1 MQIAIFGKN
10 CKQEDLCYIE
20 DLFSQISQHSKE
32 ILISK
37 DFFLFLQD
45 RITLPNDCK
54 ISNFDEN
61 HIKDKK
67 IDILFSLGGDGTLLD
82 TLSVVKNTTLPVL
95 GINLGHLG
103 FLTSVGRKEIKNLL
117 SEIEKGNYKV
127 EKHSVLKASCKFS
140 KEERF
145 AINEVCVRSLSP
157 GELLEIDAYIGNEYL
172 TTYTSDGLIATTPTG
187 STAYS
192 MSCGGPIISP
202 NSRCLCI
209 TPISPHNLTL
219 RPLIIPD
226 DSLIR
231 FVINDSRKGIS
242 LHLDSQIYPLET
254 PISIE
259 ISKADMELNVIRMQ
273 NQTFFSAIR
282 NKLMWGTNLRQRK
295 SNDE

>member
-54 ISNFDEN
+54 ISTFDEN

-140 KEERF
+140 KKERF

-259 ISKADMELNVIRMQ
+259 IFKADMELNVIRMQ

>member
-1 MQIAIFGKN
+1 MRIAIFGKN
-10 CKQEDLCYIE
+10 CKKEDLCYIE
-20 DLFSQISQHSKE
+20 DLLSQISLRSDKLIIAKE
-32 ILISK
+32 
-37 DFFLFLQD
+37 FFTYLQD
-45 RITLPNDCK
+45 KITFPKKSSIVALEEDK
-54 ISNFDEN
+54 ISTQQ
-61 HIKDKK
+61 
-67 IDILFSLGGDGTLLD
+67 IDVLFSLGGDGTLLD
-82 TLSVVKNTTLPVL
+82 TLSVVKNSCIPVL

-103 FLTSVGRKEIKNLL
+103 FLTSVGRSDIKNLL
-117 SEIEKGNYKV
+117 AEIEKGHYKF
-127 EKHSVLKASCKFS
+127 EKHSVLQASCEALVGK
-140 KEERF
+140 RF

-157 GELLEIDAYIGNEYL
+157 GELLEIDAYIGEEYL

-202 NSRCLCI
+202 NSKCLCI

-226 DSLIR
+226 DSQIK
-231 FVINDSRKGIS
+231 FVINSSRKGIS
-242 LHLDSQIYPLET
+242 LHFDSQIYPLET

-259 ISKADMELNVIRMQ
+259 ISKADMELRLIRMQ

-295 SNDE
+295 NNDE

>member
-10 CKQEDLCYIE
+10 CKKEDLCYIE
-20 DLFSQISQHSKE
+20 DLLSQISLRSDKLIIAKE
-32 ILISK
+32 
-37 DFFLFLQD
+37 FFTYLQD
-45 RITLPNDCK
+45 KITFPKNSSIVAFEEDK
-54 ISNFDEN
+54 ISTQQ
-61 HIKDKK
+61 
-67 IDILFSLGGDGTLLD
+67 IDVLFSLGGDGTLLD
-82 TLSVVKNTTLPVL
+82 TLSVVKNSCIPVL

-103 FLTSVGRKEIKNLL
+103 FLTSVGRNEIKNLL

-127 EKHSVLKASCKFS
+127 EKHSVLKATYLSS

-157 GELLEIDAYIGNEYL
+157 GELLEIDAYIGDEYL

-242 LHLDSQIYPLET
+242 LHLDSQTYPLET

-259 ISKADMELNVIRMQ
+259 ISKADMELRLIRMQ

>member
-1 MQIAIFGKN
+1 MRIAIFGKN
-10 CKQEDLCYIE
+10 CKKEDLCYIE
-20 DLFSQISQHSKE
+20 DLLSQISLRSDKLIIAKE
-32 ILISK
+32 
-37 DFFLFLQD
+37 FFTYLQD
-45 RITLPNDCK
+45 KITFPENSSIVALEEDK
-54 ISNFDEN
+54 ISTQQ
-61 HIKDKK
+61 
-67 IDILFSLGGDGTLLD
+67 IDVLFSLGGDGTLLD
-82 TLSVVKNTTLPVL
+82 TLSVVKNSCIPVL

-103 FLTSVGRKEIKNLL
+103 FLTSVGRSDVKNLL
-117 SEIEKGNYKV
+117 AEIEKGHYKF
-127 EKHSVLKASCKFS
+127 EKHSVLQASC
-140 KEERF
+140 EALNGNRF

-157 GELLEIDAYIGNEYL
+157 GELLEIDAYIGDEYL

-202 NSRCLCI
+202 NSKCLCI

-226 DSLIR
+226 DSQIK
-231 FVINDSRKGIS
+231 FVINTSRKGIS
-242 LHLDSQIYPLET
+242 LHFDSQIYPLET

-259 ISKADMELNVIRMQ
+259 ISKADMELRLIRMQ

>member
-1 MQIAIFGKN
+1 MRIAIFGKN

-20 DLFSQISQHSKE
+20 DLFVQISLCSKE
-32 ILISK
+32 LFVSK
-37 DFFLFLQD
+37 EFYNYLQGK
-45 RITLPNDCK
+45 IKLPKDCSIIAFEENK
-54 ISNFDEN
+54 IASQ
-61 HIKDKK
+61 K

-82 TLSVVKNTTLPVL
+82 TLSVVKNTCLPVL

-103 FLTSVGRKEIKNLL
+103 FLTSVGRNEIKNLL

-127 EKHSVLKASCKFS
+127 ERHSVLKASYLS
-140 KEERF
+140 SNEERF
-145 AINEVCVRSLSP
+145 AINEVCIRSLSP

-219 RPLIIPD
+219 RPLVIPD
-226 DSLIR
+226 DSVIR
-231 FVINDSRKGIS
+231 FVVNDSRKGVS
-242 LHLDSQIYPLET
+242 LHLDSQVYPLET
-254 PISIE
+254 PIAIE
-259 ISKADMELNVIRMQ
+259 ISKADMELRLIRMQ

>member
-45 RITLPNDCK
+45 KITLPYDCK
-54 ISNFDEN
+54 ISTFDEN
-61 HIKDKK
+61 NIKDKK

-157 GELLEIDAYIGNEYL
+157 GELLEIDAYIGDEYL

>member
-1 MQIAIFGKN
+1 MRIAIFGKN

-20 DLFSQISQHSKE
+20 DLFEQISLCSKE
-32 ILISK
+32 LFVSK
-37 DFFLFLQD
+37 EFYNYLQGK
-45 RITLPNDCK
+45 IKLPKDCSIIAFEENK
-54 ISNFDEN
+54 IASQ
-61 HIKDKK
+61 K

-82 TLSVVKNTTLPVL
+82 TLSVVKNTCLPVL

-103 FLTSVGRKEIKNLL
+103 FLTSVGRNEIKNLL

-127 EKHSVLKASCKFS
+127 ERHSVLKASYLS
-140 KEERF
+140 SNEERF
-145 AINEVCVRSLSP
+145 AINEVCIRSLSQ

-219 RPLIIPD
+219 RPLVIPD
-226 DSLIR
+226 DSVIR
-231 FVINDSRKGIS
+231 FVVNDSRKGVS
-242 LHLDSQIYPLET
+242 LHLDSQVYPLET
-254 PISIE
+254 PIAIE
-259 ISKADMELNVIRMQ
+259 ISKADMELRLIRMQ

>member
-1 MQIAIFGKN
+1 MRIAIFGKN

-20 DLFSQISQHSKE
+20 DLFEQISLYSKE
-32 ILISK
+32 LFVSK
-37 DFFLFLQD
+37 EFYNYLQGK
-45 RITLPNDCK
+45 IKLPKDCSIIAFEENK
-54 ISNFDEN
+54 IASQ
-61 HIKDKK
+61 K

-82 TLSVVKNTTLPVL
+82 TLSVVKNTCLPVL

-103 FLTSVGRKEIKNLL
+103 FLTSVGRNEIKNLL

-127 EKHSVLKASCKFS
+127 ERHSVLKASYLS
-140 KEERF
+140 SNEERF
-145 AINEVCVRSLSP
+145 AINEVCIRSLSP

-219 RPLIIPD
+219 RPLVIPD
-226 DSLIR
+226 DSVIR
-231 FVINDSRKGIS
+231 FVVNDSRKGVS
-242 LHLDSQIYPLET
+242 LHLDSQVYPLET
-254 PISIE
+254 PIAIE
-259 ISKADMELNVIRMQ
+259 ISKADMELRLIRMQ

>member
-45 RITLPNDCK
+45 KITLPNDCK
-54 ISNFDEN
+54 ISTFDEN

-103 FLTSVGRKEIKNLL
+103 FLTSVGRNEIKNLL

-157 GELLEIDAYIGNEYL
+157 GELLEIEAYIGNEYL

-259 ISKADMELNVIRMQ
+259 ISKADM
-273 NQTFFSAIR
+273 
-282 NKLMWGTNLRQRK
+282 
-295 SNDE
+295 

>member
-1 MQIAIFGKN
+1 MRIAIFGKN

-20 DLFSQISQHSKE
+20 DLFEQISLYSKE
-32 ILISK
+32 LFVSK
-37 DFFLFLQD
+37 EFYNYLQGK
-45 RITLPNDCK
+45 IKLPKDCSVIAFEEDK
-54 ISNFDEN
+54 ISDQ
-61 HIKDKK
+61 K
-67 IDILFSLGGDGTLLD
+67 IELLFSLGGDGTLLD
-82 TLSVVKNTTLPVL
+82 TLSVVKNTGLPVL

-117 SEIEKGNYKV
+117 SEIENGNYKV
-127 EKHSVLKASCKFS
+127 ERHSVLKASYLS
-140 KEERF
+140 SNEERF
-145 AINEVCVRSLSP
+145 AINEVCIRSLSP

-219 RPLIIPD
+219 RPLVIPD
-226 DSLIR
+226 DSVIR
-231 FVINDSRKGIS
+231 FVVNDSRKGVS
-242 LHLDSQIYPLET
+242 LHFDSQTYPLQT

-259 ISKADMELNVIRMQ
+259 ISRADMELRLIRMQ

>member
-1 MQIAIFGKN
+1 MRIAIFGKN
-10 CKQEDLCYIE
+10 CKKEDLCYIE
-20 DLFSQISQHSKE
+20 DLLSQVSLYSNELFISGE
-32 ILISK
+32 
-37 DFFLFLQD
+37 FYNFLQD
-45 RITLPNDCK
+45 KIRFPEFCK
-54 ISNFDEN
+54 IRTFAEN
-61 HIKDKK
+61 QIPDKE
-67 IDILFSLGGDGTLLD
+67 IEILFSLGGDGTLLD
-82 TLSVVKNTTLPVL
+82 TLSVVKNTNIPVL

-103 FLTSVGRKEIKNLL
+103 FLTSVGRKEIGNLL
-117 SEIEKGNYKV
+117 SELEKGNFKT
-127 EKHSVLKASCKFS
+127 EKHSVLKATHLSQS
-140 KEERF
+140 EERF

-157 GELLEIDAYIGNEYL
+157 GELLEIDAYIGEEYL
-172 TTYTSDGLIATTPTG
+172 TTYTSDGLIAATPTG

-226 DSLIR
+226 DSTIK
-231 FVINDSRKGIS
+231 FVINHSWKGVS
-242 LHLDSQIYPLET
+242 LHLDSQVYPLET
-254 PISIE
+254 PITIE
-259 ISKADMELNVIRMQ
+259 ISKADMELSVIRMQ

>member
-1 MQIAIFGKN
+1 MRIAIFGKN

-20 DLFSQISQHSKE
+20 DLLNQISLYSNELFISSEFYNYLEHKINFPSSCKLITFAENQIPDKE
-32 ILISK
+32 
-37 DFFLFLQD
+37 
-45 RITLPNDCK
+45 
-54 ISNFDEN
+54 
-61 HIKDKK
+61 

-82 TLSVVKNTTLPVL
+82 TLSVVKNTNIPVL

-103 FLTSVGRKEIKNLL
+103 FLTSVGRNEIKTLL
-117 SEIEKGNYKV
+117 SEIKKGNFKF
-127 EKHSVLKASCKFS
+127 EKHSILKASYLSS

-157 GELLEIDAYIGNEYL
+157 GELLEIDAYIGEEYL

-226 DSLIR
+226 DSKIK
-231 FVINDSRKGIS
+231 FVINHSWKGIS
-242 LHLDSQIYPLET
+242 LHLDSQVYPLET
-254 PISIE
+254 PITIE
-259 ISKADMELNVIRMQ
+259 ISKADMELSLIRMQ
-273 NQTFFSAIR
+273 NQSFFSAIR

-295 SNDE
+295 SNEE

>member
-1 MQIAIFGKN
+1 MRIAIFGKN
-10 CKQEDLCYIE
+10 CKKEDLCYIE
-20 DLFSQISQHSKE
+20 DLLSQISLHSDKLIIAKE
-32 ILISK
+32 
-37 DFFLFLQD
+37 FFNYLQD
-45 RITLPNDCK
+45 KITFPEKSSIVALEEDK
-54 ISNFDEN
+54 ISTQQ
-61 HIKDKK
+61 

-82 TLSVVKNTTLPVL
+82 TLSVVKNSCIPVL

-103 FLTSVGRKEIKNLL
+103 FLTSVGRGDIKNLL
-117 SEIEKGNYKV
+117 AEIEKGHYKF
-127 EKHSVLKASCKFS
+127 EKHSVLQASCEALTGK
-140 KEERF
+140 RF

-157 GELLEIDAYIGNEYL
+157 GELLEIDAYIGEEYL

-202 NSRCLCI
+202 NSKCLCI

-226 DSLIR
+226 DSQIK
-231 FVINDSRKGIS
+231 FVINSSRKGIS
-242 LHLDSQIYPLET
+242 LHFDSQIYPLET

-259 ISKADMELNVIRMQ
+259 ISKADMELRLIRMQ

>member
-10 CKQEDLCYIE
+10 CKEEDLCYIE
-20 DLFSQISQHSKE
+20 DLFSQISLYSKE
-32 ILISK
+32 LFVSQ
-37 DFFLFLQD
+37 DFFKSLQGK
-45 RITLPNDCK
+45 IKTPNNCN
-54 ISNFDEN
+54 ISAFEEN
-61 HIKDKK
+61 KIKDKK

-157 GELLEIDAYIGNEYL
+157 GELLEIDAYIGDEYL

>member
-1 MQIAIFGKN
+1 MRIAIFGKN

-20 DLFSQISQHSKE
+20 DLFEQISLCSKE
-32 ILISK
+32 LFVSK
-37 DFFLFLQD
+37 EFYNYLQGK
-45 RITLPNDCK
+45 IKLPKDCSIIAFEENK
-54 ISNFDEN
+54 IASQ
-61 HIKDKK
+61 K

-82 TLSVVKNTTLPVL
+82 TLSVVKNTCLPVL

-103 FLTSVGRKEIKNLL
+103 FLTSVGRNEIKNLL

-127 EKHSVLKASCKFS
+127 ERHSVLKASYLS
-140 KEERF
+140 SNEERF
-145 AINEVCVRSLSP
+145 AINEVCIRSLSP

-219 RPLIIPD
+219 RPLVIPD
-226 DSLIR
+226 DSVIR
-231 FVINDSRKGIS
+231 FVVNDSRKGVS
-242 LHLDSQIYPLET
+242 LHLDSQVYPLET
-254 PISIE
+254 PIAIE
-259 ISKADMELNVIRMQ
+259 ISKADMELRLIRMQ

>member
-1 MQIAIFGKN
+1 MRIAIFGKN
-10 CKQEDLCYIE
+10 CKKEDLCYIE
-20 DLFSQISQHSKE
+20 DLLSQISLRSDKLIIAKE
-32 ILISK
+32 
-37 DFFLFLQD
+37 FFNYLQD
-45 RITLPNDCK
+45 KITFPENSSIVALEEDK
-54 ISNFDEN
+54 ISAQQ
-61 HIKDKK
+61 
-67 IDILFSLGGDGTLLD
+67 IDVLFSLGGDGTLLD
-82 TLSVVKNTTLPVL
+82 TLLVVKNSFIPVL

-103 FLTSVGRKEIKNLL
+103 FLTSVGRSDVKNLL
-117 SEIEKGNYKV
+117 AEIEKGHYKF
-127 EKHSVLKASCKFS
+127 EKHSVLQASC
-140 KEERF
+140 EALNGNRF

-157 GELLEIDAYIGNEYL
+157 GELLEIDAYIGDEYL

-202 NSRCLCI
+202 NSKCLCI

-226 DSLIR
+226 DSQIK
-231 FVINDSRKGIS
+231 FVINSSRKGIS
-242 LHLDSQIYPLET
+242 LHFDSQIYPLET

-259 ISKADMELNVIRMQ
+259 ISKADMELRLIRMQ